1 MSVTSKTFV
10 SRIGVSVPLDALM
23 RQCRYIVF
31 ILEHVLQKQGN
42 FILCAQH
49 LENKLD
55 FESPL
60 VSSNLVVQA

>member
-1 MSVTSKTFV
+1 
-10 SRIGVSVPLDALM
+10 M
-23 RQCRYIVF
+23 RQRRYIVF

-42 FILCAQH
+42 FILGAQH